1 MTVTSPWNRLLLKFK
16 RLGASASSP
25 GPAGVDMNVK
35 ELVSKSLCTYHYPCA
50 PEKNP
55 PRKDSWWG
63 EERKFKS
70 TMKG

>member
-1 MTVTSPWNRLLLKFK
+1 
-16 RLGASASSP
+16 
-25 GPAGVDMNVK
+25 MNVK